1 MKMANPVREEQKAW
15 AASDSLEFFQT
26 HRQRPED
33 LYPSEKFFL
42 PDVLPQVQSV
52 LDIGC
57 AAGGFSRI
65 MKSFNPAIAYT
76 GVDINPEFV
85 AIAQRAFPDSTFIPG
100 DGIHFETP
108 DNSYDLV
115 HSSGILHLNSRYE
128 EIVRSCYAQARRY
141 LACDFRL
148 TPGPRVEGTFTLEFQ
163 PAGGQRPVL
172 PYIVLN
178 VDELVALL
186 TELRPAPRA
195 IRLRGY
201 YHPPSSMADLPID
214 RVLMA
219 AVLVEKGPLGGGG
232 TEITIDLPPAAPG
245 AETTA

>member
-1 MKMANPVREEQKAW
+1 MKIANPVREEQKAW

-42 PDVLPQVQSV
+42 PGVLPQVQSV

-65 MKSFNPAIAYT
+65 MKSFNPAIGYT

-85 AIAQRAFPDSTFIPG
+85 EIARRSFPDSTFILG
-100 DGIHFETP
+100 DGINFETP
-108 DNSYDLV
+108 DESYDLV

-128 EIVRSCYAQARRY
+128 EIVRACYAQARRY

-163 PAGGQRPVL
+163 PADGTRPVL

-178 VDELVALL
+178 VDELVAVLSG
-186 TELRPAPRA
+186 LRPAPRA
-195 IRLRGY
+195 VRLRGY
-201 YHPPSSMADLPID
+201 YHPPSPMAELPID
-214 RVLMA
+214 HVLMT
-219 AVLVEKGPLGGGG
+219 AVLVEKGPVGEDG
-232 TEITIDLPPAAPG
+232 TSITIDLPDGG
-245 AETTA
+245 AQR